1 MIINNISKKIA
12 IATEAKIADNF
23 ITRLKGLLGTD
34 HLKEG
39 SALIIRPCNGIHTL
53 GMKYSIDVIF
63 IDKSDKVIK
72 IVSDMPSRKISTCN
86 NASYVIE
93 TPSGVIRMTNTTI
106 GDIIS
111 IL

>member
-1 MIINNISKKIA
+1 MIIKNLSKKTA

-23 ITRLKGLLGTD
+23 ITRLKGLLGSD
-34 HLKEG
+34 HLEEG
-39 SALIIRPCNGIHTL
+39 RALIIRPCNGIHTI
-53 GMKYSIDVIF
+53 GMNYSIDVIF
-63 IDKSDKVIK
+63 IDKNDKVIK
-72 IVSDMPSRKISTCN
+72 IVVDMPSRKISTCS

-93 TPSGVIRMTNTTI
+93 TPSGVVSMTNTTV